1 MGATGRRGTTGREG
15 KRRAEQS
22 RAAVSACLPR
32 AWPSGGAAEP
42 GCVPGRGEDGCSDCR
57 DGAGSVRRGGSGGD
71 RVVGTGRGWGGSSVR
86 CRFPARRC
94 GAERRGR
101 CLSLENVHPRG
112 GAGKSR
118 CPALPPRAFCR
129 KCPFPAASPRA
140 ALCPRAALS
149 QREAGA
155 GCGVLSGGA
164 VEKHNKQQKCNE
176 GQCDETCCSP
186 MHRRALR
193 CGSTAAFEAQ
203 LCAEELAGLRGP
215 SAACALSCGEAHTAF
230 GATCGRLGSLGLGKT
245 SGIVS
250 PTIIPCLRAHVVPF

>member
-1 MGATGRRGTTGREG
+1 MTAGTARGPCGAAGAEVTALWARAGGGEG
-15 KRRAEQS
+15 ARS
-22 RAAVSACLPR
+22 GAVSRL
-32 AWPSGGAAEP
+32 GGAE
-42 GCVPGRGEDGCSDCR
+42 RS
-57 DGAGSVRRGGSGGD
+57 
-71 RVVGTGRGWGGSSVR
+71 
-86 CRFPARRC
+86 

-149 QREAGA
+149 QREAGT

-193 CGSTAAFEAQ
+193 CGSAAAVEAQ

-250 PTIIPCLRAHVVPF
+250 PTIIPCLRARVVPF